1 MVHRREF
8 LGLVGVSGLA
18 SLLPKEALAGELTC
32 DFSALG
38 GDPKASIRSATGVA
52 YSQIAIVTGLGVD
65 QSNIAEVRKAIV
77 DLIPQDT
84 LEAMSRLLLDARQRY
99 ADGFIGD
106 PPEAQALGEQ
116 ILEWLPK
123 LDQVAVAHH
132 RESAVVEEP
141 DRDPIDGWTL
151 VHFLSGAFLGAVC
164 LDFWTTLKL
173 LILWEIIEPH
183 IWPGWNESLI
193 NQIVD
198 VIAGMKGWRKAKKI
212 KEAILGGQPQTE
224 ALPAAAGG

>member
-8 LGLVGVSGLA
+8 LSLVGVGGLA
-18 SLLPKEALAGELTC
+18 SLLPSREALAGERTC

-38 GDPKASIRSATGVA
+38 RDPKDAIRSAAVVP

-65 QSNIAEVRKAIV
+65 QRNIADVRKAIE
-77 DLIPQDT
+77 DLIPQADRDAMAQLL
-84 LEAMSRLLLDARQRY
+84 LEARRRY
-99 ADGFIGD
+99 AEGYIGD
-106 PPEAQALGEQ
+106 PPEAQALGDQ
-116 ILEWLPK
+116 ILAWLPK
-123 LDQVAVAHH
+123 LAEVVAPG
-132 RESAVVEEP
+132 ESAIIQEP

-198 VIAGMKGWRKAKKI
+198 VIAGMYGWRKAKKI
-212 KEAILGGQPQTE
+212 KEAILGNHQPQPE